1 MRRRGDAP
9 VMGLLKELGLF
20 DLHDLDMVEVFGATA
35 DDFAKGVDLALL
47 DDPRLCARDDALW
60 GPAGE

>member
-1 MRRRGDAP
+1 
-9 VMGLLKELGLF
+9 MGLLKELGLF